1 MGTASRTSPTTQA
14 VRRGDEDEED
24 PSNLPFCGDGIDND
38 GDGQADYPNDPGC
51 AGVGDR
57 DETDPMVIPM
67 CSDGVDNDRD
77 GRIDYPEDRGCS
89 SAADSSEGGA
99 CGRRYEAVEVEPGR
113 IYRGDS
119 QRGVGLRVAAGAVA
133 HPK

>member
-1 MGTASRTSPTTQA
+1 MK
-14 VRRGDEDEED
+14 D

-38 GDGQADYPNDPGC
+38 SDGQADYPNDPGC

-89 SAADSSEGGA
+89 ALPILQRAERAGVATKPLRSSLVASTAGILSA
-99 CGRRYEAVEVEPGR
+99 VNL
-113 IYRGDS
+113 
-119 QRGVGLRVAAGAVA
+119 GLRVAAGAVA